1 MPRVIVIG
9 IAHMTHIVKLMDS
22 ATNPLTISNVILIE
36 TVQCLLTVEWM
47 VIVIKKVIA
56 IMNAILTGI
65 VQWVISVPLTMH
77 AILSTKRQL

>member
-1 MPRVIVIG
+1 
-9 IAHMTHIVKLMDS
+9 MTHIVKLMDS